1 MNEVVVKLPQRPD
14 LIDRLIEHYQTCADE
29 CVSWGYADCAAGML
43 TKWDAMDGGSEL
55 SQYSGVRGLQATFNI
70 EYETAVT
77 LFYAHRADKRN
88 DGTISGRSVLLG
100 NIDEVDDRRAVIVH
114 ALRTFKETGTPHW
127 AYPEGHP
134 QA

>member
-29 CVSWGYADCAAGML
+29 RVNWGYADCAAGML
-43 TKWDAMDGGSEL
+43 TEWDVMGGGEL
-55 SQYSGVRGLQATFNI
+55 SQYSGVQGLMRTFDV
-70 EYETAVT
+70 EYDSAKA
-77 LFYAHRADKRN
+77 LFYAYRADKRF
-88 DGTISGRSVLLG
+88 DGTISGRSVLISL
-100 NIDEVDDRRAVIVH
+100 IDEVDDRRAVIVH
-114 ALRTFKETGTPHW
+114 ALRTFKETGMPHW